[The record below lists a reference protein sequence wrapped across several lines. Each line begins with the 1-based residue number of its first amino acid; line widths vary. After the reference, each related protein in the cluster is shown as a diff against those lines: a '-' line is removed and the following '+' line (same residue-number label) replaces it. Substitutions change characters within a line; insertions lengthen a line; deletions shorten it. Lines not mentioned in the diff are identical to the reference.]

1 MARTRVRTLLP
12 LDTWVKIIGIDP
24 RHFNQVTT
32 NAKAST
38 SCTTVWKQHAWQES
52 NQVGREDVAIA
63 IAQAE
68 QLIAE
73 HVGYRLLPTWEVDER
88 QRVTP
93 PGIPDVFNVRLEDPR
108 QFPMSVKTDYGHLI
122 SGGIEGKTLIVADAP
137 VTFEDLDGDGFC
149 ETATVQVTTTLT
161 DPTEIAVYFPGE
173 DGRDD
178 WEIRPL
184 HNPRTGRRDV
194 TITAGIATI
203 VMATE
208 QLVDPD
214 LWEALDPSDVDGA
227 VLSNF
232 TATVDVYR
240 HFNDPQTQVT
250 LLWAPRGGTNCDCGS
265 ESCVICA
272 HEVQTGCLVAKD
284 FRRGRWFFQP
294 GVFNVTTQAFDS
306 RSPAVRRNPNIVR
319 LFYYAGFQ
327 NQQQDEPRLE
337 MDPAWARA
345 VTYFS
350 LTLLTRPLC
359 GCDNVQGLARRMTED
374 VALEIATGDTST
386 SYQLGDRILETPWG
400 TMRGAIYAWQLANS
414 QGRPIG
420 QAVAL

>member
-32 NAKAST
+32 SAKAAT
-38 SCTTVWKQHAWQES
+38 SCATVWKQHAWQES

-88 QRVTP
+88 QRITS

-122 SGGIEGKTLIVADAP
+122 SGGIEGKTLIAADAP

-178 WEIRPL
+178 WEVRPL

-214 LWEALDPSDVDGA
+214 LWEALDPDDVDGA

-240 HFNDPQTQVT
+240 HFNDPQTQEQTVT
-250 LLWAPRGGTNCDCGS
+250 AAARAASSAPTRSRLAAWSPRTSAVGGGSSSRECSTPRLRRSIRAALQYDATQTSSGSSTTPASRISSRTNHAWRWTPRG
-265 ESCVICA
+265 
-272 HEVQTGCLVAKD
+272 
-284 FRRGRWFFQP
+284 
-294 GVFNVTTQAFDS
+294 
-306 RSPAVRRNPNIVR
+306 PAR
-319 LFYYAGFQ
+319 
-327 NQQQDEPRLE
+327 
-337 MDPAWARA
+337 
-345 VTYFS
+345 
-350 LTLLTRPLC
+350 
-359 GCDNVQGLARRMTED
+359 
-374 VALEIATGDTST
+374 
-386 SYQLGDRILETPWG
+386 
-400 TMRGAIYAWQLANS
+400 
-414 QGRPIG
+414 
-420 QAVAL
+420 